1 MKWSVNY
8 FGTFGEKCH
17 LLKIGYNESN
27 FMDNGLATSLKLQVD
42 HTSCF
47 WDL

>member
-1 MKWSVNY
+1 VSFVENR
-8 FGTFGEKCH
+8 
-17 LLKIGYNESN
+17 YNESN

-47 WDL
+47 GDL